1 MSLKESLI
9 VDMKAAMRDR
19 QVVRL
24 ETIRLLRAAIQRK
37 EVDEQIQLDDQD
49 VLQIIQKMVKQC
61 TDAAEQFTKG
71 NREDLVDKERANIA
85 ILETY
90 LPEPLSA
97 PEIDSLIQEAIQQ
110 SGATTMQDM
119 GKVIGLV
126 QLKVQAKAQAEAQG
140 RVEMGAVSARIKS
153 LLS

>member
-1 MSLKESLI
+1 
-9 VDMKAAMRDR
+9 MKAAMRDR

-37 EVDEQIQLDDQD
+37 ELDEQIQLDDQG

-71 NREDLVDKERANIA
+71 NREDLADKERANIA

-90 LPEPLSA
+90 LPDYLSGPLSDH
-97 PEIDSLIQEAIQQ
+97 EIDRLIQEAIQQ
-110 SGATTMQDM
+110 SGATTMKDL

-126 QLKVQAKAQAEAQG
+126 KLKAQG
-140 RVEMGAVSARIKS
+140 RVEMAAVSAKIKS
-153 LLS
+153 LLA

>member
-1 MSLKESLI
+1 MSLKENLV

-19 QVVRL
+19 EVVRL

-37 EVDEQIQLDDQD
+37 ELDEQIQLDDQG

-61 TDAAEQFTKG
+61 TDAAEQFTNG
-71 NREDLVDKERANIA
+71 NREDLADKERANIA

-97 PEIDSLIQEAIQQ
+97 HEIDRLIREAIQQ
-110 SGATTMQDM
+110 SGATTMKEM

-126 QLKVQAKAQAEAQG
+126 KLKVQAEAQG
-140 RVEMGAVSARIKS
+140 RVEMGAVSARIKF